1 MLLVAFLGGVLTLLS
16 PCILPILPL
25 LLSRA
30 GGPAWGP
37 SLTLL
42 GLASGFAVLASLAVV
57 SSDWVI
63 GASEWGRYLALGLL
77 AASALALLSTR
88 FGTWLSRP
96 WLWLGNRLYGDA
108 RRLPPALSAWLL
120 GCAAGLLW
128 APCAGPILGLILSG
142 AMLEGPSASTS
153 LLLLGFGLGNAVA
166 LVGVI
171 FLGRGLYRR
180 ARPSL
185 RLVEWLRRGTGAV
198 ALLAV
203 IGIVSGASS
212 QLASVG
218 SSSLASALEH
228 KVLEGVPAFLE
239 QLSRDADA
247 ATPGE
252 LPDLGP
258 APSLAGATQWLNGPA
273 LQMPDLRGKVVLV
286 DFWAYDC
293 INCRNS
299 LPYVNQWARRYADQG
314 LVVIGVHTPEYAF
327 ERILDNVRQ
336 AIRRLDIQHPVAIDN
351 QYRVWNAFGNHYWP
365 AHYFIDANGRIR
377 YLHVGEG
384 DYARQEGVIQQLLQ
398 EHNAGDSA
406 GAVSVSGVGLAHAH
420 QDR

>member
-16 PCILPILPL
+16 PCILPVLPL

-30 GGPAWGP
+30 GGPVWAP
-37 SLTLL
+37 MLTLL
-42 GLASGFAVLASLAVV
+42 GMASGFAVLASLAVV
-57 SSDWVI
+57 SSDWAI
-63 GASEWGRYLALGLL
+63 GASQWGRYLALGLL

-88 FGTWLSRP
+88 IGAWLSRP
-96 WLWLGNRLYGDA
+96 WLWLGSRLHDDA

-142 AMLEGPSASTS
+142 AMLDGPSASTS
-153 LLLLGFGLGNAVA
+153 LLLLSFGLGNAVA
-166 LVGVI
+166 LAGGI
-171 FLGRGLYRR
+171 FLGRGLFQRVR
-180 ARPSL
+180 LSL
-185 RLVEWLRRGTGAV
+185 RLVEWLRRGTGVV

-203 IGIVSGASS
+203 IGIASGASG

-218 SSSLASALEH
+218 SSTWASKLEGR
-228 KVLEGVPAFLE
+228 VLEAVPVLLE
-239 QLSRDADA
+239 QLSSTAHA
-247 ATPGE
+247 ANTGV

-273 LQMPDLRGKVVLV
+273 SDLDDLRGKVVLV
-286 DFWAYDC
+286 DFWTYDC
-293 INCRNS
+293 VNCRNS

-327 ERILDNVRQ
+327 ERIVDNVRQ
-336 AIRRLDIQHPVAIDN
+336 AIKRLGIQHPVAIDN
-351 QYRVWNAFGNHYWP
+351 QYRVWNAFNNHYWP
-365 AHYFIDANGRIR
+365 AHYFIDGNGRIR

-384 DYARQEGVIQQLLQ
+384 DYDMQEGVIQQLLQ
-398 EHNAGDSA
+398 EQKDGHES
-406 GAVSVSGVGLAHAH
+406 
-420 QDR
+420 Q

>member
-1 MLLVAFLGGVLTLLS
+1 MLLIAFLGGVLTLLS
-16 PCILPILPL
+16 PCVLPVLPL

-30 GGPAWGP
+30 GGPAWSP
-37 SLTLL
+37 LLTLI
-42 GLASGFAVLASLAVV
+42 GLASGFAVLASLAAV

-63 GASEWGRYLALGLL
+63 GASQWSRYLALGLL
-77 AASALALLSTR
+77 AVSALALLSTP

-96 WLWLGNRLYGDA
+96 WLWLGNRLHDNT
-108 RRLPPALSAWLL
+108 RRLSPALSAWLL

-142 AMLEGPSASTS
+142 AMLEGPNASTS
-153 LLLLGFGLGNAVA
+153 LLLLSYGLGNAVA
-166 LVGVI
+166 LAAAI

-185 RLVEWLRRGTGAV
+185 RLVEWLRRGTGAL

-203 IGIVSGASS
+203 IGIASGASN
-212 QLASVG
+212 QLAGIG
-218 SSSLASALEH
+218 SSTLAAKLEDR
-228 KVLEGVPAFLE
+228 VLEGVPALLE
-239 QLSRDADA
+239 QRSGSAQTA
-247 ATPGE
+247 SPEE
-252 LPDLGP
+252 LPDLGLAP
-258 APSLAGATQWLNGPA
+258 ALAGATQWLNGPA
-273 LQMPDLRGKVVLV
+273 LDMSDLRGKVVLV
-286 DFWAYDC
+286 DFWTYDC

-327 ERILDNVRQ
+327 ERIVDNVRQ
-336 AIRRLDIQHPVAIDN
+336 AITRLDVRHPVAIDN
-351 QYRVWNAFGNHYWP
+351 QYRVWNAFSNHYWP

-377 YLHVGEG
+377 YLQVGEG

-398 EHNAGDSA
+398 EQKEGPA
-406 GAVSVSGVGLAHAH
+406 
-420 QDR
+420 RR